1 VTDAAVASA
10 PPVLSDRLRRM
21 LRGPVEVWERLGL
34 RARITGLFAFGAL
47 LLSILMGGLSF
58 YTASHFLVSDQINA
72 SIKEALAGTPNLQNG
87 LAANLNGPAA
97 NEESPLQLLASAD
110 AASGASNSVLYWQ
123 NQPFVSN
130 TFTVSIDDIPS
141 GLRALVASGTPATQ
155 TFALNNQ
162 PQVAVGIPLPP
173 IGAAA
178 GARYFAIYDL
188 RDLDHTLHVLALAL
202 VLGGLV
208 TTMLGGVVGRLAS
221 GRSLRP
227 LTAVSRAAVAIAR
240 GDLDTRLRA
249 TTEDP
254 DLTGLTQS
262 FNMMV
267 DQLQDRIERDARF
280 TSDVSHE
287 LRSPLTTIANTLNV
301 LEAHADELSPRAQ
314 RALELLGADLRRFE
328 RMVAELLEMS
338 RSDTGSA
345 DMSLEFVDA
354 SELVRQSVGAGTRMM
369 LNTVPPPIVWIDPL
383 LENAVLSV
391 DKRRFERIM
400 TNLLENAALYGG
412 GATRVAAEPGPDRKG
427 RHTVVIAVE
436 DNGPGVPLAER
447 RRIFERFYRG
457 QAAGRRGAST
467 GTGLGL
473 ALVAEHVRLL
483 DGLVGIEDSPGGGAR
498 FIVELPVADDE
509 EPE

>member
-1 VTDAAVASA
+1 VTETAVASA
-10 PPVLSDRLRRM
+10 PPVLSDRLRRK
-21 LRGPVEVWERLGL
+21 LRGPVEMWERLGL
-34 RARITGLFAFGAL
+34 RARVTGLFAFGAL
-47 LLSILMGGLSF
+47 LLSVLMGGLSF
-58 YTASHFLVSDQINA
+58 FVTSHFLVSDQVNA
-72 SIKEALAGTPNLQNG
+72 AVAKALAATPTIETGLSVPSPDELSLLTSINTATGATTSLLYFRGGT
-87 LAANLNGPAA
+87 
-97 NEESPLQLLASAD
+97 SST
-110 AASGASNSVLYWQ
+110 NS
-123 NQPFVSN
+123 
-130 TFTVSIDDIPS
+130 FTVSLSDLPS
-141 GLRALVASGTPATQ
+141 GLRALVREGTPATQ
-155 TFALNNQ
+155 NIVLNND
-162 PQVAVGIPLPP
+162 PQVVVGIPLPSVR
-173 IGAAA
+173 
-178 GARYFAIYDL
+178 ARYFAVFDL
-188 RDLDHTLHVLALAL
+188 KDLDHTLHVLALAL

-208 TTMLGGVVGRLAS
+208 TTVLGGFIGRLAS

-280 TSDVSHE
+280 ASDVSHE

-301 LEAHADELSPRAQ
+301 LEAHADELTPRAQ

-338 RSDTGSA
+338 RSDTGAA
-345 DMSLEFVDA
+345 DMSLELVDA
-354 SELVRQSVGAGTRMM
+354 SELVRQAVGASARSMRAA
-369 LNTVPPPIVWIDPL
+369 VAPPIVWIDPL
-383 LENAVLSV
+383 LDTAVLSV

-412 GATRVAAEPGPDRKG
+412 GATRVSAEPGPDRKG
-427 RHTVVIAVE
+427 RPTVVIAVE

-457 QAAGRRGAST
+457 QASGRRGVST

-483 DGLVGIEDSPGGGAR
+483 DGLVGIEDAPGGGAR
-498 FIVELPVADDE
+498 FTVELPISDDE